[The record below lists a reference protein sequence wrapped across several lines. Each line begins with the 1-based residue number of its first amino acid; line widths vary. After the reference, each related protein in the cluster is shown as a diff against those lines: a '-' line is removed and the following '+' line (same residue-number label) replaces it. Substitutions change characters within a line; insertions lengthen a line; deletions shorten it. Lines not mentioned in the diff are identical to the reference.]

1 MKQALLGLQHMHSQ
15 NLVHRDIKP
24 ENLLLSNKENDA
36 NVKVADFGFSKPIK
50 TDHDLYETLGTP
62 PYMAPEIVIL
72 RNDDLQNPVGYG
84 RPVDVWAL
92 GICLY
97 ILLSGIHP
105 YQIED
110 EDKML
115 DNIEDGIWPG
125 WKGNNWSNVSQ
136 SAKNLIEG
144 MMNPDANKRF
154 TLKQCL
160 ESPWITDLQ
169 PDTELDPEAL
179 KAYQAK
185 KKLKGAIRGVM
196 ATNKLAGI
204 LALGAAKKPGTNPVA
219 PALKEVAAP
228 VAKKTPTWTTLKV
241 IVHSGRNLAP
251 KDTNGKSD
259 PYCLVWCGA
268 AKALKTKTQKAT
280 LNPKWEDANVFE
292 VSAAQAQGKNL
303 EVEVWDWDFVPPDEF
318 MGKIVLPVD
327 GIPAGEVVKN
337 FYKLERTDQ
346 PKHKKATVSGELL
359 LEIQKI

>member
-1 MKQALLGLQHMHSQ
+1 
-15 NLVHRDIKP
+15 
-24 ENLLLSNKENDA
+24 
-36 NVKVADFGFSKPIK
+36 
-50 TDHDLYETLGTP
+50 
-62 PYMAPEIVIL
+62 MAPEIVVL
-72 RNDDLQNPVGYG
+72 RNDDIQNPIGYG

-136 SAKNLIEG
+136 SAKNLIQG
-144 MMNPDANKRF
+144 MMNPDSSKRF
-154 TLKQCL
+154 TIKQCL
-160 ESPWITDLQ
+160 ESPWITELQ

-185 KKLKGAIRGVM
+185 KKLKGAIRGIM
-196 ATNKLAGI
+196 ATNKLSAI
-204 LALGAAKKPGTNPVA
+204 LALGP
-219 PALKEVAAP
+219 
-228 VAKKTPTWTTLKV
+228 AKKTPSAQPIKEVPVAQAVKKEVQKWTNLRVT
-241 IVHSGRNLAP
+241 VHAGRNLAP

-303 EVEVWDWDFVPPDEF
+303 EVEIWDWDFVPPDEF

-327 GIPAGEVVKN
+327 SIPVGEVVKN

-346 PKHKKATVSGELL
+346 PKFKKATVSGELL